1 MSVIVP
7 VPVPVCTVAFSG
19 PLNTTVN
26 LSVDSCSVSS
36 VVRTVT
42 VLAVVP
48 AVNVS
53 VPLDRV

>member
-1 MSVIVP
+1 MIVP

-26 LSVDSCSVSS
+26 LSLDSPSVSS

-48 AVNVS
+48 LGKIS

>member
-1 MSVIVP
+1 MIVP

-48 AVNVS
+48 LGKIS